1 MASALKKFR
10 MLEQQQQQQQDD
22 DPATREPDPKPTKK
36 NKLSMYSHIFSSFE
50 SSDTP
55 DEIRRK
61 TIEKVRE
68 EKRQA
73 EIRKKEKLEDEK
85 RRREEEIELKRRQ
98 KEEEER
104 RQREEEEERMRQE
117 EKRRMEEEEAERR
130 RKEWEKKEGKYAG
143 MKPAAAMFQRALD
156 AKGSAQKALGGGE
169 KRVSTLKKGTISEIR
184 SKIFDQ
190 KSLDKSRSDE
200 QIKPPPKKLIIPS
213 SKEGEGKKANTPSP
227 RPQTDKGCHAVAV
240 TDDHNKADKNPR
252 KDATCVDSEKMEQNK
267 PTEPKID
274 EGPNK
279 RQSFI
284 SDFAALE
291 KTYKILG
298 ISKAGPDQ
306 SGAEENKKMTT
317 KKRPR

>member
-104 RQREEEEERMRQE
+104 RQREEE
-117 EKRRMEEEEAERR
+117 
-130 RKEWEKKEGKYAG
+130 GAG
-143 MKPAAAMFQRALD
+143 RGEPSPCTWTARP
-156 AKGSAQKALGGGE
+156 SA
-169 KRVSTLKKGTISEIR
+169 
-184 SKIFDQ
+184 
-190 KSLDKSRSDE
+190 
-200 QIKPPPKKLIIPS
+200 PPSAWCRIPS
-213 SKEGEGKKANTPSP
+213 SPSP
-227 RPQTDKGCHAVAV
+227 C
-240 TDDHNKADKNPR
+240 
-252 KDATCVDSEKMEQNK
+252 
-267 PTEPKID
+267 
-274 EGPNK
+274 
-279 RQSFI
+279 
-284 SDFAALE
+284 L
-291 KTYKILG
+291 
-298 ISKAGPDQ
+298 
-306 SGAEENKKMTT
+306 
-317 KKRPR
+317 